1 VLHELWHEHGKDA
14 GYTFCLAGIRG
25 DEVRFRLSEQ
35 AELIWTVVAP
45 SWLDAMTAFYEYM
58 GWGEYQPMSAEL
70 DGISYAEK
78 GWE

>member
-1 VLHELWHEHGKDA
+1 M
-14 GYTFCLAGIRG
+14 
-25 DEVRFRLSEQ
+25 LSEQ
-35 AELIWTVVAP
+35 AQLVWVFEAA

-58 GWGEYQPMSAEL
+58 GWGEYQQMSAEL